1 MKILVINAGSSSLK
15 YQLFEMPEGKVLAKG
30 LCECIGIEGG
40 CIKHKRPGKEDHK
53 IAMDLPDHETALSM
67 VLKLLTDPELGVI
80 ADVSEIDAVGHRIAH
95 GGEKLKQSCRIDDEV
110 IQYLYSIVKINPLH
124 GPPAIAGME
133 GCRKLMPS
141 VPMVGVFDTSFHS
154 TMPDYAYVYPL
165 PYELYEQK
173 SIRRYGF
180 HGTSHRYVAH
190 RVAELM
196 GQDIRD
202 LRIVTCHL
210 GNGSS
215 ITAVDH
221 GKVIDTS
228 MGFTPQEGIL
238 MGTRS
243 GSVDPTILTYLLD
256 EGMTAKEV
264 ETMLNKKSGFLGVY
278 GKSSDSRAVCDAAAA
293 GDARAQ
299 LALNIQYHGIKK
311 YIGAYVAEMN
321 GIDALVFTAGIG
333 ENDRDLRREVCRNM
347 DYLGIRMDEE
357 RNATVP
363 RGEEADLSAADA
375 RVRTWVIPTDEEYM
389 IALDTASLV

>member
-15 YQLFEMPEGKVLAKG
+15 YQLFEMPEGKVLARG

-67 VLKLLTDPELGVI
+67 VLQLLTDPELGVI

-196 GQDIRD
+196 DHDIRD

-311 YIGAYVAEMN
+311 YIGAYAAEMN

-389 IALDTASLV
+389 IAVDTATLV

>member
-15 YQLFEMPEGKVLAKG
+15 YQLFEMPEGKVLARG

-67 VLKLLTDPELGVI
+67 VLQLLTDPELGVI

-196 GQDIRD
+196 DHDIRD

-311 YIGAYVAEMN
+311 YIGAYAAEMN

-347 DYLGIRMDEE
+347 DYLGICMDEE

>member
-30 LCECIGIEGG
+30 LCECIGIAGG

-80 ADVSEIDAVGHRIAH
+80 ADISEIDAVGHRIAH
-95 GGEKLKQSCRIDDEV
+95 GGEKLRQSCRIDDEV

-154 TMPDYAYVYPL
+154 TMPDYAYIYPL
-165 PYELYEQK
+165 PYELYEQE

-196 GQDIRD
+196 GKDIRD

-347 DYLGIRMDEE
+347 EYLGIRMDEE
-357 RNATVP
+357 RNAAVP
-363 RGEEADLSAADA
+363 RGEEADLSTADA
-375 RVRTWVIPTDEEYM
+375 AVRTWVIPTDEEYM

>member
-15 YQLFEMPEGKVLAKG
+15 YQLFEMPEGKVLARG

-67 VLKLLTDPELGVI
+67 VLQLLTDPELGVI

-110 IQYLYSIVKINPLH
+110 IRYLYSIVKLNPLH

-256 EGMTAKEV
+256 EGMTAQEV
-264 ETMLNKKSGFLGVY
+264 ETLLNQKSGFLGVY

-311 YIGAYVAEMN
+311 YIGAYAAEMN

>member
-15 YQLFEMPEGKVLAKG
+15 YQLFEMPEGKVLARG

-67 VLKLLTDPELGVI
+67 VLQLLTDPELGVI

-196 GQDIRD
+196 DHDIRD

-311 YIGAYVAEMN
+311 YIGAYAAEMN

>member
-15 YQLFEMPEGKVLAKG
+15 YQLFEMPEGKVLARG

-67 VLKLLTDPELGVI
+67 VLQLLTDPELGVI

-110 IQYLYSIVKINPLH
+110 IRYLYSIVKLNPLH

-311 YIGAYVAEMN
+311 YIGAYAAEMN